1 VAWLVITTASTRNG
15 YVATVSAS
23 YMAQPASFGRIYL
36 GGVPRGTT
44 ELELR
49 AALALVGVKVGG
61 IEFVLDRV
69 TGLQRGFAFVVLSV
83 PLDTRSDPL
92 VLERLR
98 RTPLEGR
105 VLDVQGI
112 PDRLPR

>member
-1 VAWLVITTASTRNG
+1 VA
-15 YVATVSAS
+15 
-23 YMAQPASFGRIYL
+23 
-36 GGVPRGTT
+36 
-44 ELELR
+44 
-49 AALALVGVKVGG
+49 G

-83 PLDTRSDPL
+83 PLDTRSDAL

-98 RTPLEGR
+98 RTTLEGR

-112 PDRLPR
+112 PNRLPRR